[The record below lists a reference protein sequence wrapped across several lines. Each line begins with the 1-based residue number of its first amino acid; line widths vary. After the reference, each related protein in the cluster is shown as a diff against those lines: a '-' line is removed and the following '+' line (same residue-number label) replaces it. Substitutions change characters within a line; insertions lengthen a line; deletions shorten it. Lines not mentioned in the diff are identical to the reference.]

1 MKSNL
6 TVFVKNKPRVIAALK
21 RGDID
26 YVDSASWSFS
36 DKFFAFLLS
45 IEFFK
50 FTEETYPSPRAR
62 KNIPLWILIGLMFQ
76 LKLGASNS
84 FYKLPGI
91 LKSGAILTRT
101 NFNIGM
107 VEGGFNKKNK
117 YPRNKGEIVNYDT
130 LRKYFKDTTASQ
142 LTRWYNRALAKFLSS
157 KRIILKEGIF
167 ILDGSIITLPDN
179 KNYENAQYLPLA

>member
-6 TVFVKNKPRVIAALK
+6 TVFVKNKAKVIAALK
-21 RGDID
+21 AGDID
-26 YVDSASWSFS
+26 YVDETSWSYP

-45 IEFFK
+45 IGFFK
-50 FTEETYPSPRAR
+50 FVENSYPSPRAR

-107 VEGGFNKKNK
+107 VEGGFNK
-117 YPRNKGEIVNYDT
+117 E
-130 LRKYFKDTTASQ
+130 
-142 LTRWYNRALAKFLSS
+142 
-157 KRIILKEGIF
+157 
-167 ILDGSIITLPDN
+167 
-179 KNYENAQYLPLA
+179 

>member
-6 TVFVKNKPRVIAALK
+6 VIFKKNKPRVIAALK
-21 RGDID
+21 AADID

-36 DKFFAFLLS
+36 DKFFVFLLS
-45 IEFFK
+45 IGFFEFV
-50 FTEETYPSPRAR
+50 EDSYPSPRTR

-117 YPRNKGEIVNYDT
+117 YPRGIGEIVNHDT
-130 LRKYFKDTTASQ
+130 LRKYFKDTDAEEITDWCNKTLS
-142 LTRWYNRALAKFLSS
+142 KFLF
-157 KRIILKEGIF
+157 L
-167 ILDGSIITLPDN
+167 
-179 KNYENAQYLPLA
+179 